1 MSQSAI
7 CARMNHVYEND
18 RQGSEHLD
26 CAGNIRYLE
35 SETGDY
41 VEDNCECFCHVEKRE
56 WYLSDFGP
64 PPHKILW
71 IGQHKVLEHD

>member
-7 CARMNHVYEND
+7 CARLNRMSD
-18 RQGSEHLD
+18 RVGQGSGHLD
-26 CAGNIRYLE
+26 CSGNIRYFE
-35 SETGDY
+35 PETGDY
-41 VEDNCECFCHVEKRE
+41 VEDNCECSCHIEKRE

-71 IGQHKVLEHD
+71 IDHQRTLSDD